1 MARRSISARLGSG
14 PVKTRP
20 APEVRAAAGAD
31 PVDMG
36 ALPTLLG
43 YVLRRAQLAVF
54 QDFLKSCALFD
65 IRPTQFSV
73 LTIVERNPGL
83 KQSQVGD
90 ALGVKRA
97 NFVALLDGLERR
109 GLVRREQ
116 SATDRRSYALYL
128 TRDGED
134 LLARLNPVIAD
145 HEARL
150 AEALGP
156 GGREALLDLLARLS
170 GFDEADAAGEDD
182 GD

>member
-14 PVKTRP
+14 PVKARA
-20 APEVRAAAGAD
+20 APEMRPPAEAE

-36 ALPTLLG
+36 PLPTLLG

-54 QDFLKSCALFD
+54 QDFLKSCALLD

-134 LLARLNPVIAD
+134 LLARLNPVIAA
-145 HEARL
+145 HEERL

-156 GGREALLDLLARLS
+156 GGRDVLLDLLARLTAF
-170 GFDEADAAGEDD
+170 GEPEGEDSGED
-182 GD
+182 

>member
-1 MARRSISARLGSG
+1 MARRSISARLDGG
-14 PVKTRP
+14 PVRTRSAGETRP
-20 APEVRAAAGAD
+20 AAEAEPI
-31 PVDMG
+31 DMG
-36 ALPTLLG
+36 SLPTLLG

-54 QDFLKSCALFD
+54 QDFLKSCAVLD

-134 LLARLNPVIAD
+134 LLARLNPVIAA
-145 HEARL
+145 HETRL
-150 AEALGP
+150 SEALGP
-156 GGREALLDLLARLS
+156 GGSAVLLDLLTRLS
-170 GFDEADAAGEDD
+170 DIGDPNAEDPGDE
-182 GD
+182 